1 MNNKMSK
8 DKQPTQ
14 AEMFEQVLAE
24 NARLRA
30 ALQDKQSFETME
42 QLRLFIEVAKAG
54 IFGNDTAAQ
63 EYVVGKI
70 KEVIIPKVEV
80 KEESKSGF

>member
-1 MNNKMSK
+1 
-8 DKQPTQ
+8 
-14 AEMFEQVLAE
+14 
-24 NARLRA
+24 
-30 ALQDKQSFETME
+30 
-42 QLRLFIEVAKAG
+42 LFIEVAKAG

-70 KEVIIPKVEV
+70 KEVIIPKVEA